1 MISSTHIAISIAISF
16 ASLQWKRDPIGSDGN
31 ISQWSIRRLWRRPWG
46 WPICGT
52 SRRAVGR
59 LSRWPIGWS
68 PGWLVCL
75 CRLLSIHIRV
85 SNTKVSIWGQS
96 GTSRNGP
103 SLCGIVTLQTASTL
117 PVGIAVALA
126 SLKGESLG
134 GPSIVAHNVQIWAR
148 LSNG

>member
-68 PGWLVCL
+68 PGWLVRL
-75 CRLLSIHIRV
+75 CGLLSVHVRV
-85 SNTKVSIWGQS
+85 SNTKIPIGRESR
-96 GTSRNGP
+96 TSRDGS
-103 SLCGIVTLQTASTL
+103 SLCGIVALQPASTL
-117 PVGIAVALA
+117 PIGVAVTLA
-126 SLKGESLG
+126 SLKRESLG